1 MRIGVL
7 TGGGDVPGLNVVIKC
22 IAEGAAERGWSVVGI
37 HRGWLGLLSLDPND
51 RTTWRRWTS
60 ELTRGAVRTI
70 GREGGTMLHT
80 SRIEPQLLPHALAPE
95 RLKGLYGDNN
105 KHIDATPHILE
116 AVQALALDA
125 VVAVGGDGTLRFAA
139 RLAEEGVAVISIPK
153 TMDNDVYGTDYAIG
167 FSTAITRSVDAIS
180 ALRTSAGSHERIL
193 IVELFGRR
201 SGQTALYAGLLAN
214 ADRTFIAECP
224 FDLARA
230 AQLLEADRVASASRY
245 AIAVI
250 SEGAHPQDGVLH
262 ESALVDAYGR
272 GRLGGVGETLA
283 GACRQ
288 ASAEDVIVQNL
299 GYLMRSGPPDAT
311 DRQIALAFGSL
322 AVELLAAGRSGV
334 MCAVQNGKLAAVD
347 IRAPLQG
354 QKRVSVA
361 QSYDENTYR
370 PKLSKMEGMPLF
382 GF

>member
-22 IAEGAAERGWSVVGI
+22 IAEGAAERGWNVVGI
-37 HRGWLGLLSLDPND
+37 HRGWLGLLSLDPDD

-60 ELTRGAVRTI
+60 ELNRGAVRTI
-70 GREGGTMLHT
+70 GREGGTVLHT
-80 SRIEPQLLPHALAPE
+80 SRIEPQFLPIALAPE
-95 RLKGLYGDNN
+95 RLRSHYGEN
-105 KHIDATPHILE
+105 KHIDATPHVLK
-116 AVQALALDA
+116 AVQALELDA
-125 VVAVGGDGTLRFAA
+125 IVAIGGDGTLRFAA
-139 RLAEEGVAVISIPK
+139 RLAQEGVAIISIPK
-153 TMDNDVYGTDYAIG
+153 TMDNDVHGTDYAIG

-224 FDLARA
+224 FDPARA
-230 AQLLEADRVASASRY
+230 AQLLEADRVASTSRY

-250 SEGAHPQDGVLH
+250 SEGAHAQGGTLH
-262 ESALVDAYGR
+262 EGAVVDAYGR
-272 GRLGGVGETLA
+272 GRLGGVGEVLA
-283 GACRQ
+283 SACRQ

-334 MCAVQNGKLAAVD
+334 MCAVQNGRLAPID
-347 IRAPLQG
+347 IRSPLLG
-354 QKRVSVA
+354 EKRVSVA
-361 QSYDENTYR
+361 RSYDEKSYR
-370 PKLSKMEGMPLF
+370 PKLSAIEGMPLF